1 MSKLLRVLIVEDSED
16 DAELLAIELKRGG
29 YQLIYQRV
37 ETQAD
42 MQAALAQQI
51 SWDMVLADYS
61 LPYFSAIAALDLLK
75 EYNLDLPFIIVSGKI
90 SEDTAIAAMKAGAH
104 DYLLK
109 GKLARLVPAV
119 ERELREAI
127 LRQEHRQAQE
137 RLKYLAYYDDLT
149 TLPNRTLFLECL
161 ERHIKQSQEVKKDK
175 NCLFAVLLLNI
186 NRFRIIKYGLGHS
199 LSEQL
204 LIAAAKRLNQCLG
217 NKDILARI
225 NADEFAILLADLEQ
239 EQEAKTKAEEIYNQ
253 FLIPFNLQKTVVF
266 STINIGIVVSN
277 IKDEQPEKLLQAAD
291 TAMHYAKFD
300 ALKKLVFFNDRMH
313 TRAVKRLQLES
324 DLQQAIIHQKLHLNY
339 QPIVSLTTGM
349 IESFEALV
357 RWKHPSLGQIS
368 PEKFISLSEETGL
381 IIPLGHWVLGEACQH
396 LIDWQ
401 KYFDN
406 KLPLCIS
413 VNLSGIQ
420 LSHPELL
427 SQIDQILQV
436 LKLEGKYLKLEITES
451 TLMENALAVTK
462 VLEKLKER
470 EIKLCIDDFGTGYSS
485 LSYLRYL
492 PIDIL
497 KIDRSFINKNNNERN
512 YDIVK
517 AIVNLAHSLGL
528 DVIAEGIETQMQF
541 NILRDL
547 GCEYGQGYLFA
558 NPLDSQAALKLMKNG
573 LRLY

>member
-37 ETQAD
+37 ETKAD
-42 MQAALAQQI
+42 MEAALEQQI
-51 SWDMVLADYS
+51 SWDMVLADYA
-61 LPYFSAIAALDLLK
+61 LPYFSAIAALELLK
-75 EYNLDLPFIIVSGKI
+75 DYNLDLPFIIVSGKI
-90 SEDTAIAAMKAGAH
+90 GEDTAIAAMKAGAH

-149 TLPNRTLFLECL
+149 SLPNRTLFLECL
-161 ERHIKQSQEVKKDK
+161 SRQIEQRKPVNPDRGG
-175 NCLFAVLLLNI
+175 LFAVLLVSI

-266 STINIGIVVSN
+266 STINIGIALNN
-277 IKDEQPEKLLQAAD
+277 IKYQKTEKLLQAAD

-300 ALKKLVFFNDRMH
+300 ALKKLVFFNDQMH

-324 DLQQAIIHQKLHLNY
+324 DLQQAIIYQKLHLNY

-357 RWKHPSLGQIS
+357 RWNHPSLGRIN
-368 PEKFISLSEETGL
+368 PEKFIALSEETGL
-381 IIPLGHWVLGEACQH
+381 IIPLGHWVLEEACQQ
-396 LIDWQ
+396 LISWH

-406 KLPLCIS
+406 QLPLCIS

-427 SQIDQILQV
+427 SQIDRILQV
-436 LKLEGKYLKLEITES
+436 LKLEGRYLKLEITES

-462 VLEKLKER
+462 VLEQLKER

-492 PIDIL
+492 PIDTV
-497 KIDRSFINKNNNERN
+497 KIDRSFIAKDNNDRN

-528 DVIAEGIETQMQF
+528 DVIAEGIETKVQL
-541 NILRDL
+541 NILRNL
-547 GCEYGQGYLFA
+547 GCEYGQGYLFSS
-558 NPLDSQAALKLMKNG
+558 PLDNHAALKLMKNG
-573 LRLY
+573 LTS

>member
-29 YQLIYQRV
+29 YQPIYQRV
-37 ETQAD
+37 ETYKD
-42 MQAALAQQI
+42 MKAALERQI
-51 SWDMVLADYS
+51 FWDIVLADYA
-61 LPYFSAIAALDLLK
+61 LPNFSAIAALNLLK
-75 EYNLDLPFIIVSGKI
+75 AYNLDLPFIIVSGKI
-90 SEDTAIAAMKAGAH
+90 GENTAIAVMKAGAH

-109 GKLARLVPAV
+109 GQLARLVPAV

-127 LRQEHRQAQE
+127 VRQEHRQAQE

-161 ERHIKQSQEVKKDK
+161 DRHIKQSQDA
-175 NCLFAVLLLNI
+175 NDLFAVLLLNI
-186 NRFRIIKYGLGHS
+186 NRFKMIKYGLGHS
-199 LSEQL
+199 LSEHL

-225 NADEFAILLADLEQ
+225 NADEFAILLTDLEQ
-239 EQEAKTKAEEIYNQ
+239 EQEAKIKAEEIYNQ
-253 FLIPFNLQKTVVF
+253 FLIPFNLHKTVVF

-277 IKDEQPEKLLQAAD
+277 IKDKQAEKLLQAAD
-291 TAMHYAKFD
+291 TAMHYATSNQ
-300 ALKKLVFFNDRMH
+300 LKNLFFFHDKMH
-313 TRAVKRLQLES
+313 TRAVKRLHLES
-324 DLQQAIIHQKLHLNY
+324 DLQQAIIHQQLHLNY
-339 QPIVSLTTGM
+339 QPIVCLNTER
-349 IESFEALV
+349 INSFEALV
-357 RWKHPSLGQIS
+357 RWQHPSLGQIN

-381 IIPLGHWVLGEACQH
+381 IIPLGHWVLEEACQQF
-396 LIDWQ
+396 INWQ

-406 KLPLCIS
+406 QVHFCIS

-420 LSHPELL
+420 LSHPELI

-451 TLMENALAVTK
+451 ILMENALVVTK

-492 PIDIL
+492 PIDIV
-497 KIDRSFINKNNNERN
+497 KIDRSFINQDNNERN

-517 AIVNLAHSLGL
+517 AIINLAHSLGL
-528 DVIAEGIETQMQF
+528 DVIAEGIETETQLNM
-541 NILRDL
+541 LRDL

-558 NPLDSQAALKLMKNG
+558 NPLDSQAALKLIDNE
-573 LRLY
+573 LRLQ